1 MNKKQLLM
9 DKNSTQYPNIPNL
22 AITTTNLF
30 FTSYTGEKKICKIS
44 SINNYKEIKVIKKVK
59 NTSFNEPI
67 IFNKKKKESSI
78 KTIRYIN
85 NDTGKTRHFTPVA
98 QEWFNSI
105 YTYNKNYIKSLPT
118 ADKKVLK
125 LLKSY
130 FNFFVN
136 NKKLKTKRIAN
147 RYRKLSSNKVFVGK
161 GDLKHTN
168 EKVIITSYIYN
179 AEQLY
184 LKSWTIRLAEILF
197 SPKKKLKKYILI
209 DTINWKEVIV
219 YNRHHTLKEFLNYP
233 DHPTRDINFP
243 DHPTW
248 HKNVCFRL
256 FWKKYLKLIGHNKLV
271 KEEKAAKK
279 KLNGKKKK
287 NYISIKDK
295 AKSTFLQSFSV
306 NKDPNNICE
315 NFFGHPL
322 LQLVENKENTEKLLK
337 FENDISSI
345 KNLYDNFDRYMAIAK
360 DSYEKIFRRFAY
372 LLMINNVKFEKPFIR
387 KLAYL
392 VKNIY
397 NKEVE
402 FNLVN
407 LYKMHLNSDIYT
419 QSVSLKLRN
428 RDNKLFK
435 VLTRSLTK
443 AKLPNVS
450 RLSEKFYKDNKDEYL
465 INKIRNS
472 YINSMFSNNTSV
484 DPLNSLLLGFFPS
497 TNNLKIEVKKK
508 SSIIKRSVS
517 LYKYILRT
525 LKHVKLA
532 GVRVEAK
539 GRLTR
544 RFTAARSVFK
554 VKWKGGLKNVD
565 SSFKGLSAIMLR
577 GDRKSNVEYSIVNSK
592 NRNGAFGVKGW
603 IGTK

>member
-1 MNKKQLLM
+1 MNKKQLLT
-9 DKNSTQYPNIPNL
+9 DKNNTQYSNLPNL
-22 AITTTNLF
+22 AITTNF
-30 FTSYTGEKKICKIS
+30 FTGEKEISKIP
-44 SINNYKEIKVIKKVK
+44 SINNYKEIKVIKKEE
-59 NTSFNEPI
+59 NTSLNGPI

-118 ADKKVLK
+118 ADKKVVK

-147 RYRKLSSNKVFVGK
+147 RYRKLSSKKVFVGK

-168 EKVIITSYIYN
+168 EKVIITSYVYN

-279 KLNGKKKK
+279 KLKGKKKK
-287 NYISIKDK
+287 DYISIKDK

-315 NFFGHPL
+315 NFFDHPL
-322 LQLVENKENTEKLLK
+322 LQLVENKEENTEKLLK
-337 FENDISSI
+337 FENDISGI
-345 KNLYDNFDRYMAIAK
+345 KNLYDNFERYMAIAK

-392 VKNIY
+392 IKNIY

-450 RLSEKFYKDNKDEYL
+450 RLSEKFYRDNKDEYL

-472 YINSMFSNNTSV
+472 YINSMFINNTNV

-532 GVRVEAK
+532 GVRIEAK

-577 GDRKSNVEYSIVNSK
+577 GDRKSNVEYSIMNSK